1 LSVATIDA
9 PTNWRATHLEQS
21 SDWVFQ
27 LNDHERAALVSAVKS
42 AHSPDRALFDYSRD
56 DFDIEPAWQTLSS
69 AFAMAQRGRGIAL
82 IRGLP
87 RDQLDEAEFALLSW
101 AIGLHAGC
109 ARPQGKMSQYM
120 SEVRDASVDYRAS
133 TGRGYSSNAELDF
146 HVDGADLATLA
157 CFNDALEGG
166 QSMISSSVSAWN
178 IMLDEH
184 PALAEELLAP
194 ACFSRQ
200 AEEAH
205 DERPWYAQPVADF
218 ADGRLCL
225 KWNRNRV
232 MSAQRLDGVPPL
244 GVAQR
249 EAMETLDGVLR
260 RPEQMY
266 TMYLQPGDMQIFNNR
281 EVIHSRT
288 RFIDHEAPEQKRLL
302 HRLWLAPPDSGALP
316 QSWLAFYRSTKPG
329 AIRGGIRGHH
339 FDANCQ
345 AFDARQAATHGMA
358 IDDTPDGP

>member
-1 LSVATIDA
+1 MSVATIDA